1 MIDLNSMFGI
11 ATAQETQQALADADF
26 SRGYQVASV
35 MALTIDKQI
44 REGYP
49 GETEAFYR
57 GIMDG
62 IRIEI

>member
-1 MIDLNSMFGI
+1 MTDFNAMFGI
-11 ATAQETQQALADADF
+11 QSAEETQAALADADF
-26 SRGYQVASV
+26 AKGFEIASV

-49 GETEAFYR
+49 DQSEAFYR

-62 IRIEI
+62 IRSEI